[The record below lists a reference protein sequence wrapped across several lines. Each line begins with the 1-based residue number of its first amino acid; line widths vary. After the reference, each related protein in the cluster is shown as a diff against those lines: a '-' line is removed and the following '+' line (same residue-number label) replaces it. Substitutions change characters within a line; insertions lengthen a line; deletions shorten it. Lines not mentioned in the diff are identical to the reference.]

1 MSVTLMNK
9 TKCSWIQDC
18 LVTAFSLENFGSPS
32 DIWCHQQL
40 PSLPQFSISF
50 IYPSDFPG
58 HFSNVFS
65 TSLPQY
71 TSVWILLFTV
81 SNLYFNSATAC
92 CLPTSIH
99 PFCPVFISAYLFLL
113 FLCFSSTEAFSSC
126 INKGYR
132 KVLKFLIILI
142 KYNFQSCSSFK
153 SPWWC
158 SLSLVLKVL

>member
-1 MSVTLMNK
+1 MNCWHSFEPWHTWMSVTLMNK

-99 PFCPVFISAYLFLL
+99 PFCRFHLSLFVPFVFMLQFHRSLF
-113 FLCFSSTEAFSSC
+113 FLHQQR
-126 INKGYR
+126 IQK
-132 KVLKFLIILI
+132 
-142 KYNFQSCSSFK
+142 SFK
-153 SPWWC
+153 ISYN
-158 SLSLVLKVL
+158 SYKI

>member
-1 MSVTLMNK
+1 MQLDT
-9 TKCSWIQDC
+9 
-18 LVTAFSLENFGSPS
+18 G
-32 DIWCHQQL
+32 L
-40 PSLPQFSISF
+40 PSHSLFPWKLWLTFWRLMSSTAIILPQFSISF

-58 HFSNVFS
+58 HFANVFS

-99 PFCPVFISAYLFLL
+99 PFCPVFSSAYLFLL
-113 FLCFSSTEAFSSC
+113 FLCFSSIEAFSSC

-153 SPWWC
+153 SLWWC
-158 SLSLVLKVL
+158 SLSLVLKVF